1 MAFTLRATVATML
14 NIMFHY
20 LSKLLITLFLLVPI
34 NLDHQ
39 WLCNIEL
46 HFLLTSNFL
55 DYVYAS
61 NVQSIYIVSKPWYV
75 EFKRKTVWLNP
86 YNEWYVFLKCMKFC
100 SISYFTFL
108 LDKNKDIILYMHD
121 KISSNMRSL
130 FSRKIH
136 NQFSVKKKYRGFM

>member
-1 MAFTLRATVATML
+1 MRIETKMAFTLRATVATML

-75 EFKRKTVWLNP
+75 AFELIHTMSDMYFSNVWNSAQYHISPFFWIKTKIL
-86 YNEWYVFLKCMKFC
+86 FC
-100 SISYFTFL
+100 ICTIKHPPRCVLYFRGKSITSFQL
-108 LDKNKDIILYMHD
+108 
-121 KISSNMRSL
+121 
-130 FSRKIH
+130 
-136 NQFSVKKKYRGFM
+136 